1 MKSFE
6 RTAESIELDP
16 CSSYWLKQR
25 IQELKERDPFD
36 ALRDIETLNWLFEM
50 RAEELKLSYMKE
62 L

>member
-16 CSSYWLKQR
+16 FSSYWLKQR
-25 IQELKERDPFD
+25 IKELKERDPFD

-50 RAEELKLSYMKE
+50 RAEELKPSYMKE

>member
-16 CSSYWLKQR
+16 CSSYWLKER
-25 IQELKERDPFD
+25 IKELKERDPFD

-50 RAEELKLSYMKE
+50 RAEELKPSYMKE

>member
-6 RTAESIELDP
+6 RTAESIEVDP
-16 CSSYWLKQR
+16 CSSYWLKER
-25 IQELKERDPFD
+25 IKELKERDPFD

-50 RAEELKLSYMKE
+50 RAEELKPSYMKG

>member
-25 IQELKERDPFD
+25 IKELKERDPFD
-36 ALRDIETLNWLFEM
+36 ALRDIESLNWLFEM
-50 RAEELKLSYMKE
+50 RAEELKPSYMKE

>member
-16 CSSYWLKQR
+16 CSSYWLKER
-25 IQELKERDPFD
+25 IKELRERDPFD

-50 RAEELKLSYMKE
+50 RVEELKPSYMKE

>member
-16 CSSYWLKQR
+16 CSSYWLKER
-25 IQELKERDPFD
+25 IKELRERDPFD

-50 RAEELKLSYMKE
+50 RAEELEPSYMKG

>member
-16 CSSYWLKQR
+16 CSSYWLKER
-25 IQELKERDPFD
+25 IKELRERDPFD

-50 RAEELKLSYMKE
+50 RAEELKASYMKE

>member
-25 IQELKERDPFD
+25 IKELRERDPFD

-50 RAEELKLSYMKE
+50 RAEELKPSYMKE

>member
-16 CSSYWLKQR
+16 CSSYWLKER
-25 IQELKERDPFD
+25 IKELRERDPFD

-50 RAEELKLSYMKE
+50 RAEELKPSYMKQ